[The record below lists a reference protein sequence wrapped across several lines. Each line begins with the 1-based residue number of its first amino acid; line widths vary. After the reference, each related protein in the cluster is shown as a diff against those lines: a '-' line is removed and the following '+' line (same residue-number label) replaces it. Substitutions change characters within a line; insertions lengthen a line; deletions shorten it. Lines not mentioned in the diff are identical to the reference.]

1 MINQTHLHLLSN
13 HLPVFGSLM
22 GVIVLA
28 YGLWMRSNHTK
39 IAAYLVLTVS
49 SIGALVAYLTGES
62 AEETVEKLQGV
73 SKEML
78 ETHEDAAQFA
88 LYAFIAVGLMSLI
101 SIFVTQKYPLRA
113 RTFGWVVLLIT
124 LFSFSV
130 VARTA
135 YVGGQIRHSEIRSSS
150 PDSATPAYNE
160 DENDD

>member
-1 MINQTHLHLLSN
+1 MIDQTHLHLLSN

-22 GVIVLA
+22 GLIVLA
-28 YGLWMRSNHTK
+28 YGLWTRSNHTK
-39 IAAYLVLTVS
+39 IAAYLVLTVA
-49 SIGALVAYLTGES
+49 SIGAVIAYLTGEA

-88 LYAFIAVGLMSLI
+88 FYAFIAVGLFSLL
-101 SIFVTQKYPLRA
+101 SIFVTQKNPLRA
-113 RTFGWVVLLIT
+113 RTFGWIVFFIS
-124 LFSFSV
+124 LFSFTV

-150 PDSATPAYNE
+150 PDAATPAYE
-160 DENDD
+160 DDNDD